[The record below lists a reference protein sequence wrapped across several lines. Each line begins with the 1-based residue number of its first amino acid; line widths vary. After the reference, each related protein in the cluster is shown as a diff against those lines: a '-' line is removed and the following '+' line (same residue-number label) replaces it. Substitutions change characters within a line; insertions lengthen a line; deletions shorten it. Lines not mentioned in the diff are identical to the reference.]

1 MKKDQSKVMSQSRES
16 GFAEGESDGR
26 MDGQT
31 DRQTAE
37 FIGPRDKS
45 KV

>member
-16 GFAEGESDGR
+16 GFAGESDGR

-37 FIGPRDKS
+37 FIGPRGKS